1 MKTWWINTLTFLGML
16 ARIFE
21 FLFIRPIK
29 HLLPQNLLNKWIHL
43 ISYRIKTYSNC
54 FKQDYFDRLTK
65 LTGENAEAILRRDKE
80 K

>member
-43 ISYRIKTYSNC
+43 ISYRIKTYRIVLN
-54 FKQDYFDRLTK
+54 RII
-65 LTGENAEAILRRDKE
+65 LTGSPNSP
-80 K
+80 